1 MTIKTPL
8 TPLGRQKKPYK
19 KNFVLFESSTPGIY
33 TLDIKAGTFEIS
45 IIGAGGGGGGGS
57 YKSGHKHPGGGGGSG
72 AGFIGIIKLIRGNYQ
87 LVVGAGGAGGPSGG
101 PSAGHGAAGGASIL
115 QKNDIAYIT
124 AGGGKGG
131 WGARADTTDCSG
143 GILTISTELQIISST
158 LQTNGNAG
166 VSSYGG
172 AAGAAVDG
180 THGAG
185 NVGVYKEPGLDGSP
199 GFIKLVYIG
208 T

>member
-8 TPLGRQKKPYK
+8 TPFGRQRKPYK
-19 KNFVLFESSTPGIY
+19 KNFVLFESATPGTY

-72 AGFIGIIKLIRGNYQ
+72 AGFIGNIKLVRGIYY
-87 LVVGAGGAGGPSGG
+87 LVVGACGAGGPPGSAA
-101 PSAGHGAAGGASIL
+101 AGHGGAGGASIL
-115 QKNDIAYIT
+115 QKDDVAFII
-124 AGGGKGG
+124 AGGGNGG
-131 WGARADTTDCSG
+131 WGARADATDCSG
-143 GILTISTELQIISST
+143 GILTINSELQIISST

-180 THGAG
+180 VHGAG
-185 NVGVYKEPGLDGSP
+185 NIGVYKEAGLNGNP